1 MFSSDFV
8 KFINT
13 ADAPVSQD
21 QGSSLQG
28 KSPTDRVSDDGGCQA
43 CTAGGGATHIQPS
56 WCSAGCS
63 LHRVHAQV
71 VYAEGRGGKVNEGKH
86 DCIGMPFHR
95 EKPQQ
100 LRRLS
105 QSYQ

>member
-1 MFSSDFV
+1 MLSSDLV
-8 KFINT
+8 KLIDT

-28 KSPTDRVSDDGGCQA
+28 KSPTGRVSDDGGCQA

-63 LHRVHAQV
+63 LHRAHAHV
-71 VYAEGRGGKVNEGKH
+71 VSAE
-86 DCIGMPFHR
+86 
-95 EKPQQ
+95 
-100 LRRLS
+100 
-105 QSYQ
+105 